1 MNITPQ
7 IVYRINL
14 NEKPY
19 KKYHTAETLEIFIKY
34 SSEGISSL
42 ELILYVRKKN
52 FKVDLLDR
60 IQLFDNSPEYLPP
73 NIKFNWQKIKLL
85 SAVFPFMNNSKD
97 YLYDAL
103 VELAKGGF
111 IDSLQ
116 KYTPNLWRELTYDY
130 TKGE

>member
-19 KKYHTAETLEIFIKY
+19 DKYFTSETLEISMKY
-34 SSEGISSL
+34 SSEGILSL

>member
-19 KKYHTAETLEIFIKY
+19 KKYHTAEILEIFIEY

>member
-19 KKYHTAETLEIFIKY
+19 KKYHTAEILEIFIKY

-85 SAVFPFMNNSKD
+85 SAVFPFMNDSKD